1 MDFCQSESD
10 PCIHADAGGDMFFI
24 GVYVDDIILV
34 GKDEKRIEE
43 IKYALSQKFDVKDM
57 GKLHHFLGMK
67 ILQDE
72 SSERIWI
79 GQPAYIS
86 KILQKFGMQ
95 DCKPV
100 STPVDPGVKLTK
112 SSNSEDCLDQQRYQ
126 SAVGALH
133 YLSVSTR
140 PDITYT
146 VSTLAK
152 FSSNPTKQHWTSL
165 KRVMRYLKG
174 TANRGTVYSK
184 KGTKQC
190 VGYCD
195 ADWAGDLD
203 DRKSTSG
210 YIFKMSE
217 GAITWS
223 SKKQPCVALPTAEA
237 EYVALASAA
246 QETVWLR
253 QLMSE
258 LGDAPIIV

>member
-1 MDFCQSESD
+1 
-10 PCIHADAGGDMFFI
+10 
-24 GVYVDDIILV
+24 
-34 GKDEKRIEE
+34 
-43 IKYALSQKFDVKDM
+43 
-57 GKLHHFLGMK
+57 MK
-67 ILQDE
+67 ILQDD

-86 KILQKFGMQ
+86 KIFQKFGMQ

-100 STPVDPGVKLTK
+100 STPVDPGAKLTK

-126 SAVGALH
+126 SAIGALL

-174 TANRGTVYSK
+174 TANHGIVYSK

-190 VGYCD
+190 VGCCD

-223 SKKQPCVALPTAEA
+223 SKKQPCVALSTAEA
-237 EYVALASAA
+237 KYVALASAE
-246 QETVWLR
+246 QEAVWLR

-258 LGDAPIIV
+258 LGNTPIIPTTMFEDNQSAIAMTKNPQSHGRAKHRHQIPFYS

>member
-1 MDFCQSESD
+1 
-10 PCIHADAGGDMFFI
+10 MFFI
-24 GVYVDDIILV
+24 GVYVDNIILV

-43 IKYALSQKFDVKDM
+43 IKYALSQKFDIKDM
-57 GKLHHFLGMK
+57 EKLHHFLGMK

-100 STPVDPGVKLTK
+100 STPVDPRAKVMK
-112 SSNSEDCLDQQRYQ
+112 SSNSEDCLDQQCYQ
-126 SAVGALH
+126 SAIGALLH
-133 YLSVSTR
+133 LSVSTR

-152 FSSNPTKQHWTSL
+152 FSLNPTKLAKFSLNPTKQHWTSL
-165 KRVMRYLKG
+165 KCVMRYLKG
-174 TANRGTVYSK
+174 TANHEIVYSK

-203 DRKSTSG
+203 DRKSTSM
-210 YIFKMSE
+210 F
-217 GAITWS
+217 
-223 SKKQPCVALPTAEA
+223 
-237 EYVALASAA
+237 LASVA
-246 QETVWLR
+246 QEAIWLR

-258 LGDAPIIV
+258 LGNAPIIPTTMFEDNQSAITMTKKSSVTW